1 MTSTTWA
8 VLGATGF
15 VGSATVARLQ
25 ADGQTVVPVS
35 APRLASGAHTV
46 HHLLE
51 QAGRL
56 ESVIDYLAESF
67 AGAHVVVNA
76 AGLAAPD
83 QTHEESLLGANALLP
98 VLVALAA
105 RRTSVRRV
113 VHLSSAAVQ
122 GDIDVLDETPAVR
135 PFSPYSFSKALG
147 ESALLKLRRD
157 WAAEPGGPELTALR
171 ATSVQGSGRRTT
183 ARLARFASSRLS
195 SVAGDG
201 SAPTPVTSVHA
212 LAEFVS
218 RAGRHPAQLPPVLL
232 QPWEGATTGSI
243 LRDAGRREPLHLPAL
258 LCRAAV
264 DTGFGL
270 SGLAGNRWHGLVRR
284 LEVTWFGQPQVRGW
298 AEEHG
303 ELPEPRITEV
313 LRQAHLAV
321 GRG

>member
-1 MTSTTWA
+1 
-8 VLGATGF
+8 

-25 ADGQTVVPVS
+25 AEGRRVVPVS

-83 QTHEESLLGANALLP
+83 QTHEESLVGANALLP

-122 GDIDVLDETPAVR
+122 GDIDVLDETPTTR

-157 WAAEPGGPELTALR
+157 WAGEEGSPVTTVLR

-183 ARLARFASSRLS
+183 ERLARFASSPLC

-201 SAPTPVTSVHA
+201 TARTPVTSVHA

-218 RAGRHPAQLPPVLL
+218 RVGRHPEELPPVVL
-232 QPWEGATTGSI
+232 QPWEGATTASI

-258 LCRAAV
+258 LCRLVV

-270 SGLAGNRWHGLVRR
+270 SALAGNRWHGAVRR
-284 LEVTWFGQPQVRGW
+284 LEVTWFGQRQVRGW

-303 ELPEPRITEV
+303 AVPEPRISEV
-313 LRQAHLAV
+313 LRQAHLAL